1 MKLWDKGKDTDS
13 RIGEFTAG
21 KDRESD
27 MQLAV
32 WDVLGSIAHARMLEN
47 IGLLTTGELLSI
59 ERELKKLY
67 HKIDKGEFRI
77 MEDVEDIHSQVELS
91 LTEVLGDTGK
101 KLHTARSRNDQVL
114 LDLKLFGRDKIKEIA
129 RQANSLFR
137 TLISLSNEHRN
148 LLMPGYTH
156 MQIAMPSSFGLWFGA
171 YAESLAEDMIILR
184 AAYNLT
190 NYNPLGSAAGF
201 GSSFPVNRSLTTK
214 LLGFDDMHY
223 NVVNAQ
229 MNRGKM
235 EKSVAFS
242 MGQLGSTLS
251 KLAMDIC
258 LYSGQNFG
266 FISLPEEYTT
276 GSSIMPHKKNPDV
289 FELVR
294 AKGNKL
300 QSLSFE
306 ISLIGA
312 NLPSGYH
319 RDYQLIKENFIP
331 SFDILLEMLSI
342 TEMVI
347 KDIRISPEI
356 TGDSLYQDIFSVE
369 EVNKLV
375 LQGTSFR
382 DAYRKVAEKISDG
395 SYNADKRIDHTHE
408 GSIGNLCN
416 DRITDKMNK
425 IMESFDFEKTEKAM
439 MSLLE

>member
-13 RIGEFTAG
+13 RIGEFTSG

-77 MEDVEDIHSQVELS
+77 MQDVEDIHSQVELS

-129 RQANSLFR
+129 RQTNSLFS

-171 YAESLAEDMIILR
+171 YAESLAEDMIMLR

-242 MGQLGSTLS
+242 MGQVGSTLS

-266 FISLPEEYTT
+266 FFSLPEEYTT

-331 SFDILLEMLSI
+331 SFDIMLEMLSI

-347 KDIRISPEI
+347 KDISISPEI

-369 EVNKLV
+369 EVNNLV

-395 SYNADKRIDHTHE
+395 SYNADKKIDHTHE